1 MRAGLLRH
9 RLTILNPTDV
19 SSSWNSTET
28 TWTTYATVW
37 GSIEPISGREY
48 YEAEQVQSQVRHMI
62 IIRFIHGVTPNMRI
76 SFEGRTFKII
86 AAINPIERGR
96 KLEITATEATD

>member
-1 MRAGLLRH
+1 MRAGQLRH

-19 SSSWNSTET
+19 MSSWNSTET
-28 TWTTYATVW
+28 TWTTYKTVW
-37 GSIEPISGREY
+37 GSIEWLSGREY
-48 YEAEQVQSQVRHMI
+48 TEASQVQSQARGI
-62 IIRFIHGVTPNMRI
+62 ITIRFLKGVTPNMRI

-96 KLEITATEATD
+96 KLEIQVTEATD